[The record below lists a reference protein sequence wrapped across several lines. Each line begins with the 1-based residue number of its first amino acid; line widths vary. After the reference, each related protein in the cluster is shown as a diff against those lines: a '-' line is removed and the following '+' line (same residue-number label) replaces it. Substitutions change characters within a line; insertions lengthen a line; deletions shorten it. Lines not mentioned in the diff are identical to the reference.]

1 MNIQKARTHA
11 QGMGGGDQPKSKR
24 LRTSKEGRLILAI
37 FVRASYMDDTTT
49 IAETK

>member
-1 MNIQKARTHA
+1 ME
-11 QGMGGGDQPKSKR
+11 GGDQPKSKR

-49 IAETK
+49 IAETKWNLKIEERILL